1 MRVIVLL
8 LLVGVA
14 FGAPLRGLHEF
25 RLAVEQGERG
35 PAFPF
40 HTYEA
45 IVQEAFDGSEKSS
58 YVSMLPESMF
68 VEVGTATGGAGG
80 AGTGGAGAAAAATGS
95 ASGGTGATGAT
106 AGTGNTGA
114 TGATGATGEESAT
127 ASEGPVEN
135 KDKVMTAQ
143 IALAGMTVEQFSEPA
158 KATFLATLAK
168 FLGVPKNNVMISGI
182 KSTGDAAAAGET
194 ALLEVLEGTGAIAVE
209 VQIVE
214 ITATKAT
221 GMTQK
226 LNKEIAS
233 LATTLQ
239 SSGVGAFATLS
250 GAVLAAPV
258 SVGSVG
264 AGAAGG
270 CADKVLEQIAKVKI
284 SGGKGEDLPARLK
297 EFCKQSFEAKKDKLR
312 IDAKVITSTCQDAYH
327 VIENVKVEDRL
338 GKPLETSK
346 KFCKHMRSFF
356 EKVIAN
362 LGAGPMS
369 IGMASSVTEINKE
382 SPGNGITSCCVQ
394 HGSPGC
400 YDQAI
405 QKCVCEGVL
414 AGGKPSKFGKV
425 DKHCCTNNW
434 DLTCAENVEW
444 FHCAGCPQEAL
455 FR

>member
-182 KSTGDAAAAGET
+182 KSTGDAAAAGDFRKLGRARRAT
-194 ALLEVLEGTGAIAVE
+194 RRRALVDV
-209 VQIVE
+209 VE
-214 ITATKAT
+214 IRRVRARRARPRSSSSA
-221 GMTQK
+221 GSAFS
-226 LNKEIAS
+226 AS
-233 LATTLQ
+233 
-239 SSGVGAFATLS
+239 
-250 GAVLAAPV
+250 
-258 SVGSVG
+258 
-264 AGAAGG
+264 
-270 CADKVLEQIAKVKI
+270 
-284 SGGKGEDLPARLK
+284 R
-297 EFCKQSFEAKKDKLR
+297 
-312 IDAKVITSTCQDAYH
+312 
-327 VIENVKVEDRL
+327 
-338 GKPLETSK
+338 
-346 KFCKHMRSFF
+346 
-356 EKVIAN
+356 
-362 LGAGPMS
+362 
-369 IGMASSVTEINKE
+369 
-382 SPGNGITSCCVQ
+382 
-394 HGSPGC
+394 
-400 YDQAI
+400 
-405 QKCVCEGVL
+405 
-414 AGGKPSKFGKV
+414 
-425 DKHCCTNNW
+425 
-434 DLTCAENVEW
+434 
-444 FHCAGCPQEAL
+444 
-455 FR
+455 